1 MPFPPSQ
8 VVKFFEGRD
17 PHLSDIKD
25 CLGKHCSLY
34 HSVFLYKDSREK
46 FLPGKW
52 LVFILGTQCHYAQF
66 PPLFGRG
73 SSEPHLCHGSKPCLL
88 EISPW
93 MDMLWSLYWFL
104 FFSFF
109 WCQFLIVAVTK
120 YHRLSVLIQHK
131 FISQF
136 WRSHVL
142 SQFHWAKIQM
152 LADVPSRSS
161 KGESISFSFDLLAS
175 LSL

>member
-1 MPFPPSQ
+1 MP
-8 VVKFFEGRD
+8 
-17 PHLSDIKD
+17 DI
-25 CLGKHCSLY
+25 
-34 HSVFLYKDSREK
+34 
-46 FLPGKW
+46 
-52 LVFILGTQCHYAQF
+52 

-161 KGESISFSFDLLAS
+161 KGESISFSFHLLGASCIPQLVTPSSVFQASSVASSLFSDICFRSLDLLCSALILLLLHIRTTGIILGS
-175 LSL
+175 P